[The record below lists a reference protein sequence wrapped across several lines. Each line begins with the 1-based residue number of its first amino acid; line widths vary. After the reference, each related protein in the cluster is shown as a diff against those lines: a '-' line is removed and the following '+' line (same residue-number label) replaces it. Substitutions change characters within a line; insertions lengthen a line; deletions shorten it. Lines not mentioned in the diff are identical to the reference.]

1 MTLPSSAR
9 RASWLLLAALLL
21 GAPRGLRAETVDTAY
36 RRALADYYGGRYAA
50 AAQALERLAALPL
63 RHEALFYN
71 LGCAYFR
78 LGRLGPAV
86 FAFERALA
94 LDSGFD
100 DARHNL
106 RLARQRAAR
115 GGRDVLRGLSDEPL
129 WQRAAA
135 VFGLQ
140 TLWGATLGLWWAV
153 IAVFVFLRRAAP
165 GPGRAGLVAGNALL
179 GLLLLASVGLLAG
192 RIHLERSVRYGIV
205 LPDKLAVREGPE
217 AAARSAYSLH
227 AGLRVRLVGE
237 VGGWRRLRL
246 GNGLEGWV
254 RGSAIGAL

>member
-1 MTLPSSAR
+1 MSLPSTAR
-9 RASWLLLAALLL
+9 RLAWLLL
-21 GAPRGLRAETVDTAY
+21 GALLLVAPSGLRAETVDAAY

-71 LGCAYFR
+71 LGCAYYR

-86 FAFERALA
+86 YAFERALA
-94 LDSGFD
+94 LESGSD

-106 RLARQRAAR
+106 RLARQRAAQ
-115 GGRDVLRGLSDEPL
+115 GGRDVLRGVSDQPA
-129 WQRAAA
+129 WQRAAS
-135 VFGLQ
+135 VFELRTAWWL
-140 TLWGATLGLWWAV
+140 TLILWWAV
-153 IAVFVFLRRAAP
+153 LAGFVLVRRTAP
-165 GPGRAGLVAGNALL
+165 GPARAGLVAGNALL
-179 GLLLLASVGLLAG
+179 GLLLLASVGLLGA

-237 VGGWRRLRL
+237 VSGWRRLRL

-254 RGSAIGAL
+254 RSDAIGPI